1 MTRKE
6 RRERIIK
13 EIRETYDAVAKEE
26 LSERSEA
33 TARRPEIAIRGDH
46 GQCA

>member
-13 EIRETYDAVAKEE
+13 EIRETYDAVAKEA
-26 LSERSEA
+26 LSNDLKSLLDA
-33 TARRPEIAIRGDH
+33 
-46 GQCA
+46 Q

>member
-26 LSERSEA
+26 LSNELKRLLDA
-33 TARRPEIAIRGDH
+33 LK
-46 GQCA
+46 